1 MKSLDSLR
9 YTSFGAVLCIFLF
22 VCISTY
28 LGITQLM
35 EQVLEMST
43 FHM

>member
-22 VCISTY
+22 VCISIY
-28 LGITQLM
+28 LGIRQLV
-35 EQVLEMST
+35 EQVGET
-43 FHM
+43 